1 MIDSCKP
8 RKLEPGLEAIYSRP
22 RDLRTSTMKSD
33 PDRSIVK
40 TSTLE
45 GSSSFGIIRA
55 VADWAGIACG
65 AASVEALATSPAAP
79 AAAPFKNLRRSTE
92 SFFAMA
98 RMSFKKSCWLPRGG
112 SYSID
117 VYHTS
122 IVTGWRI
129 DFGCDSV
136 WFWEDRTSARP
147 KCGRPLVSSIQPTRM
162 KGRDIARPLWPSDM
176 GVEQQDI
183 KRLIPVYSHNHT
195 RLRQIGQFF
204 T

>member
-22 RDLRTSTMKSD
+22 SDLRTSTMKSD
-33 PDRSIVK
+33 PDLSVVN

-98 RMSFKKSCWLPRGG
+98 RMSFKRSCWLPRGG
-112 SYSID
+112 PFFID
-117 VYHTS
+117 VYYTL
-122 IVTGWRI
+122 IVN
-129 DFGCDSV
+129 V
-136 WFWEDRTSARP
+136 W
-147 KCGRPLVSSIQPTRM
+147 L
-162 KGRDIARPLWPSDM
+162 
-176 GVEQQDI
+176 
-183 KRLIPVYSHNHT
+183 
-195 RLRQIGQFF
+195 
-204 T
+204 